1 MAHEYTYD
9 EEGETWPF
17 FAIAL
22 LVFVLVPVTV
32 SYFRRL
38 VARENVRS
46 SISVPTDNAS
56 FVAAHRLASR
66 RSRFFNKLLL
76 FLVVGWSAVLYMA
89 LYLTKQVDPAV
100 LFDPYAILD
109 VLSFASEREIRL
121 KFRKLSIQFHPD
133 KIKVPDGA
141 SPDFLEEMNAAWIRI
156 SLAYKSLT
164 DEVTRENFLRY
175 GHPDG
180 QQPETHGYALPKFLV
195 EGKFS
200 PAVVVVYFLLL
211 GGVLPFVVRRWWA
224 DVKSHTKSG
233 LHIDSAAMFTRKLVN
248 RNPANLM
255 SPDTILSWICESQE
269 VKDAIPGI
277 SREQAETLVRQHMDR
292 VFDGSPETEANKVKL
307 VALLPALIDGLVGIA
322 GHFKNIDV
330 LFAATDL
337 RRCIVQAVRPTGRHH
352 ELLQLPG
359 IDINLVNN
367 LDIVRL
373 GKLFAVP
380 EAEAKLALGISDQ
393 NTFDSVMQVASRVPT
408 IHLLNAQSEVPG
420 EPFVTTMATAIL
432 RLEFLVKS
440 PKHKLA
446 PQMPPSPPQLE
457 SFEYMQNPVYAN
469 LEPPRLPHAYAPHIA
484 TDIPMR
490 WSGFFIGQ
498 KDAKLVEGNGM
509 FSVDHMDLSNL
520 ELSQEQWLQSENVV
534 VSTFRL
540 RMAVATPPQESRM
553 HFRVVLRNN
562 AYFGADLDIPVVMD
576 VRNPP
581 PIEPRKFAAH
591 DESDDELDISDADD
605 HDALSSVI
613 SDLQGKRPQKIREI
627 HSDEESDNESVFSDI
642 NTDTED
648 ES

>member
-1 MAHEYTYD
+1 MANEYTYD

-22 LVFVLVPVTV
+22 LVFSLIPLTI
-32 SYFRRL
+32 SYGRRL
-38 VARENVRS
+38 VARENAQS
-46 SISVPTDNAS
+46 SISIPTGNAS
-56 FVAAHRLASR
+56 VVAIHRSASR
-66 RSRFFNKLLL
+66 RSRFFNKLAF
-76 FLVVGWSAVLYMA
+76 FLIVGWAAVIYMA

-100 LFDPYAILD
+100 LFDPYSILD

-121 KFRKLSIQFHPD
+121 RFRKLSIQFHPD
-133 KIKVPDGA
+133 KIKVPEGA
-141 SPDFLEEMNAAWIRI
+141 GPEFMEEMNAAWIKI

-200 PAVVVVYFLLL
+200 PAVVMVYFLLL

-248 RNPANLM
+248 RNPAILM
-255 SPDTILSWICESQE
+255 SPDVILSWICESQE
-269 VKDAIPGI
+269 VKDALPDH
-277 SREQAETLVRQHMDR
+277 SKEQAEDLVRQHMDR
-292 VFDGSPETEANKVKL
+292 VFTGSAETETKKVKL

-337 RRCIVQAVRPTGRHH
+337 RRCIVQAVKSNGRHR

-359 IDINLVNN
+359 IDIELVNN
-367 LDIVRL
+367 LEIVRL
-373 GKLFAVP
+373 PKLFAVP
-380 EAEAKLALGISDQ
+380 QEEAKRALGITDQ
-393 NTFDSVMQVASRVPT
+393 STFDSVMDVASRVPT
-408 IHLLNAQSEVPG
+408 IHLLNAHFEVPG
-420 EPFVTTMATAIL
+420 EPYVTTMATAIL

-440 PKHKLA
+440 PRHKLA
-446 PQMPPSPPQLE
+446 PQMPPSPPQLD

-469 LEPPRLPHAYAPHIA
+469 LEPPRLPYAYAPHIA
-484 TDIPMR
+484 KDIPMR

-498 KDAKLVEGNGM
+498 KDSKLIDGNGM

-540 RMAVATPPQESRM
+540 RMAVATPPQETRM

-562 AYFGADLDIPVVMD
+562 AYFGADLDVPVVMD

-581 PIEPRKFAAH
+581 PIEPRKVPSH
-591 DESDDELDISDADD
+591 DDSDDELDISDADD
-605 HDALSSVI
+605 HDALSSMI
-613 SDLQGKRPQKIREI
+613 SDLQSNKPQKIREI